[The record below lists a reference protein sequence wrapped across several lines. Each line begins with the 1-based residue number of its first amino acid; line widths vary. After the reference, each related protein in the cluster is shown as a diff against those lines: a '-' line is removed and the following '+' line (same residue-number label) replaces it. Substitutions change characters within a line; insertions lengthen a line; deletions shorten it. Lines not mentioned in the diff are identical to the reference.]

1 RHGGTGDMPS
11 GPLRRCFPFSAVS
24 GMDDVKKAL
33 MCAAADDNILGVL
46 IKGPAGTAKSV
57 LVRSFVNILPDKRI
71 VNVPQ
76 NVTSEDLYGGLDIEE
91 AIIFGK
97 TVVKGGIMQR
107 ADNNILYADNI
118 NLFDTGIIS
127 SMLGCAES
135 GKVIVEREGI
145 SAEYDLDTTIIATM
159 DPAEGALP
167 EGMAD
172 RFDICVQTHSLNE
185 KEERDSMITSNL
197 EFDADPEG
205 FAERY
210 SAPDNEILKKI
221 KEARKILKDVKI
233 TASDLVK
240 ISDVCVNMKV
250 KGHRADISVARVSR
264 VLAALD
270 GRTEVSDGDIKE
282 AAVLCL
288 LHRRTETKK
297 ERKKEQPLPAEGP
310 KKDIDITI
318 DDMPVLTSDLSEPV
332 RPYRMGVIE
341 NTLNTD
347 PEYITYD
354 PSGDIIDL
362 GTVAEIIGSVNER
375 LDDMEI
381 IEAVRLLGIGGGT
394 GRRKEMVSK
403 GRTGRYSGSRIPEGK
418 TTDVAFDAT
427 VRAAAPYQRSRSDKG
442 LSISIE
448 KQDVREK
455 IRERKDSCSFL
466 FAVDLSGSL
475 VKCGMMEDIKD
486 GIKGMLMDNYVRRDK
501 VALMTFRTYDVR
513 ISVPFT
519 RSVEGICDTLE
530 NTETG
535 GGTPLGAA
543 LLLIRKYLLGHLRKN
558 RNERCFVVL
567 MTDGETTDPVI
578 DGEPWGELKKITATM
593 NIPRTEWIVVD
604 SGLFTGRINF
614 ALRLSKML
622 GAGYIKLGDLGSV

>member
-1 RHGGTGDMPS
+1 
-11 GPLRRCFPFSAVS
+11 
-24 GMDDVKKAL
+24 MDDVKKAL
-33 MCAAADDNILGVL
+33 MCAATDDNILGVL

-91 AIIFGK
+91 AIISGK

-107 ADNNILYADNI
+107 SDGNVLYADNI

-159 DPAEGALP
+159 DPAEGSLP
-167 EGMAD
+167 DGMAD

-197 EFDADPEG
+197 EFDTDPDG

-210 SAPDNEILKKI
+210 SVSDNNILKKI
-221 KEARKILKDVKI
+221 EKARKVLKDVKI
-233 TASDLVK
+233 TASDLIK
-240 ISDVCVNMKV
+240 ISDVCVNLKV
-250 KGHRADISVARVSR
+250 KGHRADISVARVSK

-270 GRTEVSDGDIKE
+270 GRTDVSDGDIKE

-297 ERKKEQPLPAEGP
+297 ERKKEQPRPAEEP
-310 KKDIDITI
+310 KKDIDLTI
-318 DDMPVLTSDLSEPV
+318 DDVPALAADLPEPV

-354 PSGDIIDL
+354 PSGDIIDM

-394 GRRKEMVSK
+394 GRRKEMISE
-403 GRTGRYSGSRIPEGK
+403 GRAGRYSGSRIPEGK

-427 VRAAAPYQRSRSDKG
+427 VRAAAPYQRSRSGRG
-442 LSISIE
+442 LSVSIHR
-448 KQDVREK
+448 QDVREK
-455 IRERKDSCSFL
+455 IRNRKDSCSFL
-466 FAVDLSGSL
+466 FAVDVSGSL
-475 VKCGMMEDIKD
+475 GRSWFMEDMKK
-486 GIKGMLMDNYVRRDK
+486 GVKGMLMDSYVRRDK
-501 VALMTFRTYDVR
+501 VALLTFRTGDVR

-519 RSVEGICDTLE
+519 RSVEGICDILE
-530 NTETG
+530 NTEVG
-535 GGTPLGAA
+535 DGTPLGAA
-543 LLLIRKYLLGHLRKN
+543 LLLIREYLMNYLRKN
-558 RNERCFVVL
+558 KDERCCVVL
-567 MTDGETTDPVI
+567 LTDGDATDPVL
-578 DGEPWGELKKITATM
+578 DGNASTELVKIAETM
-593 NIPRTEWIVVD
+593 RIPNTEWVVID
-604 SGLFTGRINF
+604 PTSSVWRINY
-614 ALRLSKML
+614 ASRLSEML
-622 GAGYIKLGDLGSV
+622 GARYIRLNDLRTA